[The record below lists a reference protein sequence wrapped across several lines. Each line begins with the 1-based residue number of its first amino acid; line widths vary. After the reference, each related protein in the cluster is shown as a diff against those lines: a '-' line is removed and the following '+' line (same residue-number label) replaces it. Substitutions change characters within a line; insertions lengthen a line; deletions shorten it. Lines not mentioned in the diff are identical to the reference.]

1 MVDTN
6 RTIVTGLLI
15 NVYFFI
21 YIQYVEIY
29 SPMGRTII
37 KLILKNTN
45 SAPVET
51 FGAFNVLQH
60 NVPRQ
65 VQEQLSHR
73 RIRNLWQVF

>member
-51 FGAFNVLQH
+51 FGAFNVLH
-60 NVPRQ
+60 AA
-65 VQEQLSHR
+65 
-73 RIRNLWQVF
+73 